1 MSSLCEKTPADL
13 FVSLWGAES
22 TLAESTILKDSR
34 SKPVIYISLSLSLSL
49 SSHTRTHA
57 HIQQDKLT
65 CNLHPIALWVIAC
78 PELTEKYINSVQSFF
93 RLYTIKQELT
103 RRDCCLFSAFAHKK
117 DNRGLDVLFL
127 TRASW
132 KMQ

>member
-34 SKPVIYISLSLSLSL
+34 SKPVIYFALSLSLSL
-49 SSHTRTHA
+49 PHTHMDTCTHA

-65 CNLHPIALWVIAC
+65 CNLHPIAGKNPNALWVIAC
-78 PELTEKYINSVQSFF
+78 SELTEKYINSV
-93 RLYTIKQELT
+93 
-103 RRDCCLFSAFAHKK
+103 
-117 DNRGLDVLFL
+117 
-127 TRASW
+127 
-132 KMQ
+132 